1 MIITIIAAVF
11 IVGGVGFYLYRSGY
25 RLQKVT
31 DDNVGPEE
39 SEFDNNPEITPEL
52 FESISHELRTPLTL
66 ISGQVNEINHKC
78 FDSDVPGLKEDV
90 DGINHLVR
98 TLEYH
103 VESLLEAVEIEAGQ
117 HTHFDKTRYDIAAQ
131 LIELADFL
139 HTNVSTQ
146 GDTLSK
152 HFPSEKVE
160 LLADKRKV
168 DQTIIAVVAEG
179 LLKLEVGATV
189 TLFLE
194 IEENPKGD
202 ACTIS
207 IQFNGDA
214 IAPEN
219 REERLHHMSS
229 LLRSFNTYGKAG
241 FVKAQHWIHAQG
253 GTFSL
258 NEISEFEFTYQIS
271 FPDVT
276 VESVPKKEPVGDYT
290 EEGETKSE
298 PGSDVHQPNIRSD
311 KQTILIV
318 EDDRAI
324 QRYLATL
331 LKRDYNIIK
340 ANDGLKGLK
349 AAQKLLPDLIISDVV
364 MPNMDGLEFCEAVRK
379 DSKISYLPFI
389 MLTSKVGEKD
399 RFKGL
404 KFGADSYIRKPFSAE
419 ILRETVKNHLAS
431 QKRLLKKLEVD
442 RGGEYSLPVSKRDD
456 FLEELDRAINRN
468 IEDYD
473 LSIEQLAKELNV
485 SQRQM
490 QRKVKSLSGLT
501 PKKYLRHRRLKAAEY
516 LLKNGSG
523 SVTEVAYTVGF
534 NNLSL
539 FSSYFKEEFGKLPS
553 TLKSAN

>member
-11 IVGGVGFYLYRSGY
+11 IIGGVGFYLYRSGY

-39 SEFDNNPEITPEL
+39 SEFDNNSEITPEL

-66 ISGQVNEINHKC
+66 ISGQVNEINRKC
-78 FDSDVPGLKEDV
+78 FDIDVPGLKEDV
-90 DGINHLVR
+90 DGINHQVR

-103 VESLLEAVEIEAGQ
+103 VESLLEAVEIDSDQ
-117 HTHFDKTRYDIAAQ
+117 HTQFDKTRYDIAAQ
-131 LIELADFL
+131 LMQLADFL
-139 HTNVSTQ
+139 HTNVSIQ
-146 GDTLSK
+146 GDSLSM

-160 LLADKRKV
+160 LLADKGKV

-189 TLFLE
+189 TLSME

-229 LLRSFNTYGKAG
+229 LLRSIYIYGKAE
-241 FVKAQHWIHAQG
+241 FVKVQHWIQAQG

-258 NEISEFEFTYQIS
+258 NEISASEFTCQIS

-290 EEGETKSE
+290 EEVETKSK
-298 PGSDVHQPNIRSD
+298 PGSDVHQPDIRSN

-324 QRYLATL
+324 KRYLVML

-340 ANDGLKGLK
+340 ANDGLEGLE
-349 AAQKLLPDLIISDVV
+349 AAKKRLPDLIISDIV
-364 MPNMDGLEFCEAVRK
+364 MPNMDGLECYDF
-379 DSKISYLPFI
+379 
-389 MLTSKVGEKD
+389 
-399 RFKGL
+399 FK
-404 KFGADSYIRKPFSAE
+404 Y
-419 ILRETVKNHLAS
+419 
-431 QKRLLKKLEVD
+431 
-442 RGGEYSLPVSKRDD
+442 
-456 FLEELDRAINRN
+456 
-468 IEDYD
+468 
-473 LSIEQLAKELNV
+473 
-485 SQRQM
+485 
-490 QRKVKSLSGLT
+490 
-501 PKKYLRHRRLKAAEY
+501 
-516 LLKNGSG
+516 
-523 SVTEVAYTVGF
+523 
-534 NNLSL
+534 
-539 FSSYFKEEFGKLPS
+539 
-553 TLKSAN
+553 